1 MTIQRIEKSRII
13 CLNGEITSELA
24 MEFNIMLLAMEQEA
38 PGEAIT
44 LYLNSPGGE
53 VLAGLSMIDTM
64 NLISCPIHTV
74 CIGLAASMAAM
85 ILMSGEKGHRR
96 ILPHSEVVIHQPLGS
111 LYGTMQATEIEIVSS
126 SIIKTR
132 DSLYQIIHD
141 CTGQPLEKIA
151 VDCDRDYRLS
161 ALEAIEYGIV
171 DSVIS
176 KNSRRER

>member
-1 MTIQRIEKSRII
+1 MTLQRIEKSRII
-13 CLNGEITSELA
+13 CLNGEITGELA
-24 MEFNIMLLAMEQEA
+24 MDFNIMLLALEQESKD
-38 PGEAIT
+38 EAII
-44 LYLNSPGGE
+44 LYINSPGGE

-74 CIGLAASMAAM
+74 CIGMAASMAAM

-96 ILPHSEVVIHQPLGS
+96 ILPHSEVIIHQPLGA

-141 CTGQPLEKIA
+141 CTGQSLEKIA

-161 ALEAIEYGIV
+161 ATEAIGYGIV

-176 KNSRRER
+176 RNARRDR